1 MRQSLAQ
8 IIMKAKQ
15 RYELQI
21 FLTHAEKNALK
32 ELKSNEDIIITK
44 ADKSGQI
51 VVLDKNHYIES
62 VNAMRLSVVWD
73 IVYMRFWNHAQLG
86 QSIKKCLGVR
96 TSNSFA
102 SSESESNAH
111 E

>member
-44 ADKSGQI
+44 ADKGGQI
-51 VVLDKNHYIES
+51 VILDKNHYS
-62 VNAMRLSVVWD
+62 VDYYLMTVHILHCH
-73 IVYMRFWNHAQLG
+73 MTHP
-86 QSIKKCLGVR
+86 
-96 TSNSFA
+96 
-102 SSESESNAH
+102 
-111 E
+111 